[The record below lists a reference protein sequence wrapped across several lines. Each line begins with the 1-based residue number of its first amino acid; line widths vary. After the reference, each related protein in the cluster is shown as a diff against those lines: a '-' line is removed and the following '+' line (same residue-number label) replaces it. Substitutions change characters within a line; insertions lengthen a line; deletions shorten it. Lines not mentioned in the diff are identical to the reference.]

1 MVPTGSTHDETVRT
15 PMPPKVKTALIW
27 VVVIFL
33 IYAIIS
39 NPTGSADVVRA
50 IWEVIVGAFAGFGQ
64 FFASLIR
71 I

>member
-1 MVPTGSTHDETVRT
+1 
-15 PMPPKVKTALIW
+15 MPPKVKTALIW